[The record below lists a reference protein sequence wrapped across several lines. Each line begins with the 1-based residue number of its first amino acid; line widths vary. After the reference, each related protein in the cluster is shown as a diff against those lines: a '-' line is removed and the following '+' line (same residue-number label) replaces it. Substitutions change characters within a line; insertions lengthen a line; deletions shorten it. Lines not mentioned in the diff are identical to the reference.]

1 MCKEWYNH
9 EITNNEFSELYKY
22 LVSSIT
28 SLLKLFYSFSRN
40 TPYQG
45 FTIFVLAPHYW
56 FHIST
61 KQYWHILQKLFI
73 CKARNSLY
81 VLEFLLEAADISVEL
96 LVK

>member
-1 MCKEWYNH
+1 MCKEWYIH
-9 EITNNEFSELYKY
+9 EITNNQFLYELYKSF
-22 LVSSIT
+22 VSSII
-28 SLLKLFYSFSRN
+28 FFFFFFNRN

-45 FTIFVLAPHYW
+45 FTVLVLAPHYW

-81 VLEFLLEAADISVEL
+81 VLGFLLEVAGLFVKF